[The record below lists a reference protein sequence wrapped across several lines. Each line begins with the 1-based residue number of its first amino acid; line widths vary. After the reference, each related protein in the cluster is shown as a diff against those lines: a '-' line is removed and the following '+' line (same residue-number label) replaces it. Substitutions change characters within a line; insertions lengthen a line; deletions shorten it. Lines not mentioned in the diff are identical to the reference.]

1 MSAREFGLEP
11 AKYAYRLLSA
21 GATDN
26 PAIASSRPCCL
37 RSIQGYNNKAAKVYI
52 KLYTVWLGRDAGTNP
67 ASTDTPE
74 KTICVPASA
83 AFVFD
88 FSQGYHFPKGCG
100 IRITAAGADADAT
113 ALVANDVECLNLD
126 FS

>member
-1 MSAREFGLEP
+1 MGREFSGEP
-11 AKYAYRLLSA
+11 AKYCYRVLSA
-21 GATDN
+21 AASDN
-26 PAIASSRPCCL
+26 AAVAQSRPSCL

-52 KLYTVWLGRDAGTNP
+52 KLYTVFAGAAP

-88 FSQGYHFPKGCG
+88 FGAGYHFPKQCG
-100 IRITAAGADADAT
+100 IRLTGAGADNDAT
-113 ALVANDVECLNLD
+113 NLVAGDIECLNLD